1 MDIETPAIGGPLPG
15 RQDVSPPR
23 SRGIEA
29 RRSAEQKEILVAFNI
44 IIIVKIA
51 TMETIDAEIDG
62 TTLKI
67 FVKVARLGA
76 STAQEFKRE
85 CQKIWISKINDVWMD
100 LSQVTF
106 LDSSGVG
113 ALLGLYKLLPKASP
127 CFKLRRVQPAVQAMI
142 ELLRLHR
149 VFDVEA

>member
-1 MDIETPAIGGPLPG
+1 MALRK
-15 RQDVSPPR
+15 RQLVFAFSMVV
-23 SRGIEA
+23 
-29 RRSAEQKEILVAFNI
+29 IL
-44 IIIVKIA
+44 KIA

-76 STAQEFKRE
+76 ATVRDFKRE
-85 CQKIWISKINDVWMD
+85 CQKIWTSKINDVWVD

-106 LDSSGVG
+106 LDSSGIG
-113 ALLGLYKLLPKASP
+113 ALLSLYKLLPISNH
-127 CFKLRRVQPAVQAMI
+127 CFKLRRVQPPVQAMI

-149 VFDVEA
+149 IFDVEE